1 MRNKVK
7 RLILKLYFKFYA
19 SRIFSRILMPLLF
32 KLEKFLPYKFSF
44 SQFGE
49 DQLFHNL
56 EKKHGTY
63 VEIGCNH
70 PILASNSFRLYLNG
84 WTGLVIDGNALYQK
98 FWNSARPKDK
108 FIKTLIAAESKKDTP
123 FYEHYAGYVS
133 TAVEEHAEKFDMED
147 FNLTYR
153 DSQNINEV
161 LLQNDIHDFD
171 ILFIDIEGMDF
182 EVLCSLDLT
191 IYQPKYIAIEDHEYS
206 HEKGNDFSQIS
217 RYLLNNGYFLQGMM
231 SPSYVYE
238 RFSDSS
244 S

>member
-1 MRNKVK
+1 MRHKVK
-7 RLILKLYFKFYA
+7 RLILKLYFIFYA

-32 KLEKFLPYKFSF
+32 SLEKFLPYKFSF

-49 DQLFHNL
+49 DQLFYSL

-84 WTGLVIDGNALYQK
+84 WTGLAIDGNALYQK
-98 FWNSARPKDK
+98 FWNSARPKDT
-108 FIKTLIAAESKKDTP
+108 FINTLIAAESKKDTP

-133 TAVEEHAEKFDMED
+133 TAVVEHAEKFDMED

-153 DSQNINEV
+153 DSQSINEV
-161 LLQNDIHDFD
+161 LVKNNIQDID

-182 EVLCSLDLT
+182 EVLSSLDLT
-191 IYQPKYIAIEDHEYS
+191 IYQPQYIAIEDHEYL
-206 HEKGNDFSQIS
+206 HDKVRDFSQIS
-217 RYLLNNGYFLQGMM
+217 NYLLNNGYFLEGMM
-231 SPSYVYE
+231 SPSFIYKK
-238 RFSDSS
+238 FSDTSS
-244 S
+244 